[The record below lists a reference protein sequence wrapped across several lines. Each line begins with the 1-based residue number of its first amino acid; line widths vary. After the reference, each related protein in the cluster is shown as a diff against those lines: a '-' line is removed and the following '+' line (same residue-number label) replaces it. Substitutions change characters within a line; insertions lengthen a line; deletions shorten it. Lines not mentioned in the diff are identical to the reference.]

1 MCGVGVRFC
10 VGFGVYAGQSST
22 LAFCPLENLADK
34 LQKSPV
40 YLTISHENGTIQLLI
55 DISVI
60 SCTRKKKTCYWRE
73 TDFTGPSN

>member
-22 LAFCPLENLADK
+22 LAFCPMENLADK

-40 YLTISHENGTIQLLI
+40 YLTISHENGTI
-55 DISVI
+55 
-60 SCTRKKKTCYWRE
+60 
-73 TDFTGPSN
+73 